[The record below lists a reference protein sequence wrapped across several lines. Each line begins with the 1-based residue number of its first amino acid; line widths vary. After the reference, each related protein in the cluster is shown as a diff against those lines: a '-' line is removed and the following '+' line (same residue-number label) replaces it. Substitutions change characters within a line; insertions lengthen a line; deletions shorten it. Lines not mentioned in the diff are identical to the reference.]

1 MRNVVGG
8 GGGVLLVRGREGREG
23 AQPIVLGGDK
33 RGGVVGGYECRE
45 VDLRPA
51 QWDGGVGSGQDC
63 SLRYVGDKGGDWG
76 GGYIYSR
83 LCEGKGVS

>member
-1 MRNVVGG
+1 
-8 GGGVLLVRGREGREG
+8 
-23 AQPIVLGGDK
+23 
-33 RGGVVGGYECRE
+33 VVGGYECRE

-51 QWDGGVGSGQDC
+51 QWDGGVGSGQDWV
-63 SLRYVGDKGGDWG
+63 LRYVGDKGGDWG